1 MAVLTEDIVA
11 EMQMSLVRVCRMERN
26 AHGVWYR
33 MGQLFPEFSREQIR
47 EAVKPVIE
55 RMMAS
60 IKE

>member
-1 MAVLTEDIVA
+1 MSALTEDVVA
-11 EMQMSLVRVCRMERN
+11 EMQMALVRVCRIERN

-33 MGQLFPEFSREQIR
+33 MGQLFPEVSREQIR
-47 EAVKPVIE
+47 EAVKPVID